1 MKRTVGLVI
10 DSTFGMDKAY
20 AKDEH
25 VTIVPLK
32 VMIGN
37 EEYVDGKFDPEIAI
51 QAMRDG
57 VQIKTSQPS
66 PEVFMEA
73 FKEQL
78 ALYDEVLCL
87 TLSQSLS
94 GTYNSAS
101 LAKTIF
107 ENPNVYI
114 VDSETTISGGTYL
127 AEKMIEF
134 FNKGNKINEALTY
147 IEELKEKGSL
157 IFTVDNLQT
166 LVRNGRLG
174 KVSAFIGN
182 ILKVKP
188 ILRFRR
194 GVLELEHKVRSPQ
207 NVIVYLVNEVKKM
220 LENHPVEVIIN
231 FVDQSISAKEL
242 QHAIFN
248 LGDQVKVKLAGI
260 VSPVISA
267 HIGLGGLGV
276 YLTYQ

>member
-1 MKRTVGLVI
+1 MKRTVGLIV
-10 DSTFGMDKAY
+10 DSTFGMDKSY
-20 AKDEH
+20 AKTEH
-25 VTIVPLK
+25 ITIVPLK
-32 VMIGN
+32 VLIGN
-37 EEYVDGKFDPEIAI
+37 EEYIDGTFDPEIAI
-51 QAMRDG
+51 QAMKDG
-57 VQIKTSQPS
+57 LQIKTSQPS

-78 ALYDEVLCL
+78 EMFDEVLCL
-87 TLSQSLS
+87 TLSKSLS
-94 GTYNSAS
+94 GTFNAAT

-107 ENPNVYI
+107 ENPHVHV

-127 AEKMIEF
+127 AQKMVEF
-134 FNKGNKINEALTY
+134 FEGGHKITEGLAYL
-147 IEELKEKGSL
+147 ELLKEKGSL

-194 GVLELEHKVRSPQ
+194 GVLELEHKVRSHQ
-207 NVIVYLVNEVKKM
+207 NVLLYLVEEVKKM
-220 LENHPVEVIIN
+220 LETNPVEVIIDY
-231 FVDQSISAKEL
+231 VDQSVSAKEL
-242 QHAIFN
+242 QHAIYN
-248 LGDQVKVKLAGI
+248 LGDKVKVKLAGI

>member
-1 MKRTVGLVI
+1 MKRNVGIVV
-10 DSTFGMDKAY
+10 DSTFGIEKTY
-20 AKDEH
+20 TESEH
-25 VTIVPLK
+25 ITVVPLK
-32 VMIGN
+32 VLIGDN
-37 EEYVDGKFDPEIAI
+37 EYVDGTFDPEIAI

-57 VQIKTSQPS
+57 VLIKTSQPS
-66 PEVFMEA
+66 PEAFIEA
-73 FKEQL
+73 FKKQL
-78 ALYDEVLCL
+78 EKFDEVLCI

-94 GTYNSAS
+94 GTFNSAS

-107 ENPNVYI
+107 ENPNVYV

-127 AEKMIEF
+127 VQKMIEF
-134 FNKGNKINEALTY
+134 FEKGKTMKQGLDYLET
-147 IEELKEKGSL
+147 LKEKGSL

-182 ILKVKP
+182 ILKIKP

-194 GVLELEHKVRSPQ
+194 GVLDLEHKARSPQ
-207 NVIVYLVNEVKKM
+207 NVLVYIVSEVKKM
-220 LENHPVEVIIN
+220 IENHPVEVIID
-231 FVDQSISAKEL
+231 FVDQSVSAKEL
-242 QHAIFN
+242 EHAIYN
-248 LGDQVKVKLAGI
+248 LGDKVKVRLAGI

>member
-1 MKRTVGLVI
+1 MKRMVGLIV

-20 AKDEH
+20 AESENIS
-25 VTIVPLK
+25 IVPLK
-32 VMIGN
+32 VLIN
-37 EEYVDGKFDPEIAI
+37 QDEYVDGTFDPEIAI
-51 QAMRDG
+51 EAMREG
-57 VQIKTSQPS
+57 HQIKTSQPS

-73 FKEQL
+73 FKHQL
-78 ALYDEVLCL
+78 EMYEDVLCL
-87 TLSQSLS
+87 TLSQNLS

-107 ENPNVYI
+107 ENSHVHVI
-114 VDSETTISGGTYL
+114 DSETTISGGTYL
-127 AEKMIEF
+127 AQKMIEF
-134 FNKGNKINEALTY
+134 FEKGKSITEGLAYL
-147 IEELKEKGSL
+147 EQLKEKGSL

-194 GVLELEHKVRSPQ
+194 GVLELEHKVRSHQ
-207 NVIVYLVNEVKKM
+207 NVLLYIVNEVKKM
-220 LENHPVEVIIN
+220 LENHSVEVIIDY
-231 FVDQSISAKEL
+231 VDQSISAKEL
-242 QHAIFN
+242 QHAIHN
-248 LGDQVKVKLAGI
+248 LGDKVKVRLAGI